1 MANWKRSFTIK
12 RGIKRGRKGEE
23 EKGRKGIEKG
33 RKAIEKGRMGI
44 EKGRMGIE
52 KGRKGEEEKGR
63 KKRRYVAFEVVVNP
77 SSGVKAFQ
85 IVVKKPS
92 SHLLI
97 RYSLKV

>member
-1 MANWKRSFTIK
+1 MANWKRSFTIR
-12 RGIKRGRKGEE
+12 RGIERERRG
-23 EKGRKGIEKG
+23 EKEKG
-33 RKAIEKGRMGI
+33 RKAI

-63 KKRRYVAFEVVVNP
+63 KKRRYVAFEVVVNS
-77 SSGVKAFQ
+77 SSGIKAFQ

-92 SHLLI
+92 SRLLI

>member
-33 RKAIEKGRMGI
+33 RKAI

-92 SHLLI
+92 GGLLI

>member
-1 MANWKRSFTIK
+1 VANWKRSFTIK

-33 RKAIEKGRMGI
+33 RKAI

-92 SHLLI
+92 SRLLI